1 MKKIGPLNV
10 KNIFEYEAGGPD
22 LRLFL
27 AVALLLVLAGCAEES
42 GPVARGRQV
51 YLTKCAECHNPNPS
65 KNGPLG
71 PAVKGS
77 SKDLLEARIL
87 RGTYP
92 PRYTPKRNTAVMQPQ
107 PALAPTISD
116 LAAYLE

>member
-1 MKKIGPLNV
+1 MKKIGPLDV
-10 KNIFEYEAGGPD
+10 KNIFEYEAGGSE

-42 GPVARGRQV
+42 GPAARGRLV
-51 YLTKCAECHNPNPS
+51 YLTKCAECHNPDPS
-65 KNGPLG
+65 KDGPLG

-77 SKDLLEARIL
+77 SKELLEARL
-87 RGTYP
+87 LSGTYP
-92 PRYTPKRNTAVMQPQ
+92 PGYTPKRNTAAMQPQ

-116 LAAYLE
+116 LAAYLK